1 MPAPA
6 LLSLI
11 AAMLLATAPAL
22 AAGPA
27 AQAPP
32 VDAPASVATI
42 AGHYYLEGVM
52 ETGSEILLKPDGQFQ
67 WYLVY
72 GALDLFAEGNWALA
86 DGKVVLTSRKSENAP
101 EPPFQTAAFAVRD
114 GRLIPPDERGAY
126 VRAARQ
132 ESPDPADAKAD

>member
-6 LLSLI
+6 RSSLI
-11 AAMLLATAPAL
+11 AALLLAVPAL
-22 AAGPA
+22 AASPA
-27 AQAPP
+27 AQARP
-32 VDAPASVATI
+32 VDAPVSVTTI

-52 ETGSEILLKPDGQFQ
+52 ETGSEMLLKPDGRFQ

-72 GALDLFAEGNWALA
+72 GALDLFAEGSWTLE

-126 VRAARQ
+126 VRAARR
-132 ESPDPADAKAD
+132 ESPDPADADAD